1 MSKARYQAYLFDLD
15 GTLVDSVPDIDQ
27 ALNHALATAGLPP
40 VAESLTRHWIGHG
53 SRTLI
58 KQALE
63 HHKKPADAATIDRL
77 IEPFLS
83 HYKAN
88 IAVHSKIYPDVNEAL
103 FVLQQRGCRLA
114 VVTNKLAELSEPLL
128 QDIGLHHFFDLI
140 VCGDTAAQPKP
151 AADPIVL
158 CLKHF
163 DLTPKQVLMVG
174 DSETDVLAAKAAE
187 VDVACVR
194 DGYNHGVDVTTLNPD
209 FVITSFAELPLDQS
223 KDSYSTS

>member
-1 MSKARYQAYLFDLD
+1 MSEARYRAYLFDLD

-27 ALNHALATAGLPP
+27 ALNHALATADLPP

-58 KQALE
+58 QQALQ
-63 HHKKPADAATIDRL
+63 HHQQLADTTAIDQL
-77 IEPFLS
+77 IGPFLS

-88 IAVHSKIYPDVNEAL
+88 IAVHSKIYPQVRETLSTLKQA
-103 FVLQQRGCRLA
+103 GSKLA
-114 VVTNKLAELSEPLL
+114 VVTNKLTELSEPLL
-128 QDIGLHHFFDLI
+128 KDIGLYDFFDLF

-158 CLKHF
+158 CLEHF
-163 DLTPKQVLMVG
+163 DLTPPQVLMVG
-174 DSETDVLAAKAAE
+174 DSETDVLAAKAAN

-194 DGYNHGVDVTTLNPD
+194 DGYNHGVDVTTLDPD
-209 FVITSFAELPLDQS
+209 FVITSFAELLVH
-223 KDSYSTS
+223 

>member
-1 MSKARYQAYLFDLD
+1 MSEARYRAYLFDLD

-27 ALNHALATAGLPP
+27 ALNHALATADLPP

-58 KQALE
+58 QQALQ
-63 HHKKPADAATIDRL
+63 HHQQPADTTAIDQL
-77 IEPFLS
+77 IGPFLS

-88 IAVHSKIYPDVNEAL
+88 IAVHSKIYPQVRETL
-103 FVLQQRGCRLA
+103 STLQQAGNKLA
-114 VVTNKLAELSEPLL
+114 VVTNKLTELSEPLL
-128 QDIGLHHFFDLI
+128 KDIGLYDFFDLI
-140 VCGDTAAQPKP
+140 VCGDTADQPKP

-163 DLTPKQVLMVG
+163 DLTPAQVLMVG
-174 DSETDVLAAKAAE
+174 DSETDVLAAKAAN

-194 DGYNHGVDVTTLNPD
+194 DGYNHGVDVTTLDPD
-209 FVITSFAELPLDQS
+209 FVITSFAELLIH
-223 KDSYSTS
+223 